1 MRKVLSLGI
10 CILIMG
16 TGVLYAQEKR
26 ISIEANYGFQRNFF
40 VDDYDES
47 PNSFSDINFYNKS
60 VIGAIGGLEIK
71 YRIGKRTKLGLGY
84 ASSSNSRILSY
95 SGVANGVGIGIID
108 FPITHKNQFYQMNYE
123 FGIGGLKSDF
133 SVEAGFFYLRSFQQE
148 VEISSFRRTVLFE
161 ERNFKNSRL
170 EEGGAFIGFSYM
182 AKIDTRFRLGIR
194 SRFYYLISTN
204 SPEALTVTPTL
215 SYNF

>member
-16 TGVLYAQEKR
+16 TGFLYAQQKR

-60 VIGAIGGLEIK
+60 VIGAIGGVEVK
-71 YRIGKRTKLGLGY
+71 YKIGKRSRLGLGY
-84 ASSSNSRILSY
+84 AASVNSRVISY
-95 SGVANGVGIGIID
+95 SGQFGGTSIGIFD
-108 FPITHKNQFYQMNYE
+108 FTITHKNRFYQFNYE
-123 FGIGGLKSDF
+123 RNLGSKTSDF
-133 SVEAGFFYLRSFQQE
+133 SAEAGLFYLRSFQQE
-148 VEISSFRRTVLFE
+148 VDLSTFRRTILLE
-161 ERNFKNSRL
+161 ERSFKNSKL
-170 EEGGAFIGFSYM
+170 EEGGAFVGFSYM

-194 SRFYYLISTN
+194 SRFYYLLSTS